1 METLV
6 ESLIDF
12 RLATDEFIVDYSD
25 RVIIFC

>member
-12 RLATDEFIVDYSD
+12 RLATDKFIVDFSD
-25 RVIIFC
+25 RVNRFS